1 MRDIFVVCDCIFCQL
16 LKRNLIFL
24 PSACIKKENRSTKSF
39 LFRLGVSRFFLSP
52 QERRARNIL
61 AVLSFHLQEFRFG
74 INRERL
80 ATVLVHAVYAGVA
93 FHIPTAL
100 LLQGQTMLTT
110 IRRDRDSISTGR
122 YINRPTLLPGDQI
135 YAYSCYSS
143 FL

>member
-1 MRDIFVVCDCIFCQL
+1 MRLYFLPFL
-16 LKRNLIFL
+16 LKRNLTFL

-39 LFRLGVSRFFLSP
+39 LFRDLAFRDFFLSP